1 MVEDDVSLN
10 TLSPVLNLGFPL
22 VFGFGI
28 LNTPDTKPLADVT
41 RLPPDEPP
49 VGVTNA
55 VPFCLSKNGYTLVRG
70 FIPVAENDTF
80 FARMK
85 GISALDITLS
95 PCDSL
100 SIRGTTLVFTPCLV
114 RLVVVVVVVL

>member
-1 MVEDDVSLN
+1 MVEDDVILN
-10 TLSPVLNLGFPL
+10 TLSPVLNLGLPL

-28 LNTPDTKPLADVT
+28 ENTPDTKPLADVT
-41 RLPPDEPP
+41 RLPPNEPP

-55 VPFCLSKNGYTLVRG
+55 VTFCLSKNGYTLVSG

-85 GISALDITLS
+85 GTRALDIILS

-100 SIRGTTLVFTPCLV
+100 SIRGTTLVLIPCLV
-114 RLVVVVVVVL
+114 CLVVVVVVVL